1 MNKYGVVVI
10 ILALLGVVWI
20 IEIRY
25 DAITSIPLEYRY
37 RRLTPICK
45 ELNDRFNKEPSLK
58 YVHALLGQKA
68 PIDIEVE
75 GYVAEQSHLTM
86 LLKLLEPYQRK
97 VSIRVNVQVDPA
109 ISKMPSEL
117 P

>member
-10 ILALLGVVWI
+10 ALALLGVLWF
-20 IEIRY
+20 IEFRY
-25 DAITSIPLEYRY
+25 GGISALPLEYKS
-37 RRLTPICK
+37 RRFTPMYK
-45 ELNDRFNKEPSLK
+45 ELNEKFAKEPRFK
-58 YVHALLGQKA
+58 YVMAVLGMKS
-68 PIDIEVE
+68 IDIEVG

-86 LLKLLEPYQRK
+86 LLKLLEPYRRK
-97 VSIRVNVQVDPA
+97 ASIRVNVQVDPA